1 LFFHIS
7 ILQPLIDKQICL
19 ALLSSIFYYITH
31 NKQKYPM
38 STSKGTSKNRKLLD
52 EGKYNR
58 GTLLPS
64 ELMPDIHFPC
74 AIIVAEL
81 NQKITLS
88 GSYT

>member
-1 LFFHIS
+1 
-7 ILQPLIDKQICL
+7 
-19 ALLSSIFYYITH
+19 
-31 NKQKYPM
+31 M